1 MATKKKNKNKN
12 NNNNNTKNDKNINNN
27 TKKNNNDKT
36 NIKNNKDIKKN
47 TEIELSI
54 KIGDKDMFYFMLGHV
69 YSKLSS
75 KITLLFS
82 VVCLILFPISF
93 LWKDT
98 FMTLVLLFGALTYLV
113 ISPLMLYLQSK
124 KQVAT
129 NPVFKEPILYKIND
143 EGFYV
148 SQAGEWIEFLWENL
162 YKVVQRKYNILFYIS
177 KDQAFIIP
185 VRLIEDGKNIVK
197 IKQMVSN
204 KMDTSRY
211 KFTQEKNEG
220 KI

>member
-1 MATKKKNKNKN
+1 MATKKKNKNKKN
-12 NNNNNTKNDKNINNN
+12 NNSKNDKNINNN
-27 TKKNNNDKT
+27 KIN
-36 NIKNNKDIKKN
+36 KNNKENDKAN
-47 TEIELSI
+47 NIELNI
-54 KIGDKDMFYFMLGHV
+54 KINDKDMFYFMLGHV

-75 KITLLFS
+75 KITLIFS
-82 VVCLILFPISF
+82 IICLVLFPISF
-93 LWKDT
+93 LWNDT

-113 ISPLMLYLQSK
+113 ISPLMLFLQSK
-124 KQVAT
+124 KQIAT

-162 YKVVQRKYNILFYIS
+162 YKVVERKYNILFYIS

-185 VRLIEDGKNIVK
+185 ARLMEDGKKVVN
-197 IKQMVSN
+197 IKQIVSN

-211 KFTQEKNEG
+211 KFKQEKNEG

>member
-12 NNNNNTKNDKNINNN
+12 NNNSKNDKNLDNNIKKNNN
-27 TKKNNNDKT
+27 KISKNNKKNNND
-36 NIKNNKDIKKN
+36 NN
-47 TEIELSI
+47 IELSI
-54 KIGDKDMFYFMLGHV
+54 KINDKDMFYFMLGHV

-82 VVCLILFPISF
+82 IICLVLFPISF
-93 LWKDT
+93 LWNDT

-113 ISPLMLYLQSK
+113 ISPLMLFLQSK
-124 KQVAT
+124 KQIAT

-162 YKVVQRKYNILFYIS
+162 YKVVERKYNILFYIS

-185 VRLIEDGKNIVK
+185 ARLMEDGKKIVN
-197 IKQMVSN
+197 IKQMVST

-211 KFTQEKNEG
+211 KFKQEKNEG